1 LCATNLPDIERI
13 REAII
18 ESAAD
23 VFIFDHINIVGD
35 DNETISRFLKG
46 LKELA
51 REFNIPGIVAA
62 QLNRQAE
69 WKDQEG
75 NPIEPQLT
83 HLKGSGAI
91 EETAAQVLL
100 LQVKEDADDGKFIQ
114 GYHPQKPVWRKGRCG
129 LHVSERNRIV
139 WRN

>member
-1 LCATNLPDIERI
+1 
-13 REAII
+13 
-18 ESAAD
+18 
-23 VFIFDHINIVGD
+23 VGE
-35 DNETISRFLKG
+35 DNQVISTFLKG

-51 REFNIPGIVAA
+51 RELNMPGIVSA

-75 NPIEPQLT
+75 NPVEPQLQ

-100 LQVKEDADDGKFIQ
+100 LQVKEDADDAKYVQ
-114 GYHPQKPVWRKGRCG
+114 GYVRKNRYGEKGVVDFVLRKKPYRMVE
-129 LHVSERNRIV
+129 L
-139 WRN
+139 